1 MANVG
6 SLNWLVKMEKAARA
20 KSKAKEVTN
29 EFDEMGDKARQADRA
44 VEDLNDSTDNAGG
57 KLSGMGRRLGLT
69 TGMLGLFTSG
79 LFAAGNALLRLMGI
93 SIGGG
98 ALGSLVTWLRGL
110 TLTGAVAWLRGLAA
124 TLGGMLLT
132 ALGKIAYAAGAV
144 VGALEWMVAS
154 GGALAAAG
162 WAIAAAIGAVIGLF
176 GVWILEITGV
186 LDWIGKLGEMLSSSL
201 PDWATEGI
209 ITLISLL
216 TGPLAALGGFIVG
229 FIRGGF
235 DKGMEMAWQI
245 VKIQVRAIWNT
256 FARLWNLLKSGFSG
270 FVSWLKG
277 LFAGVVNWLL
287 GAWRKFTTYVGA
299 QLAKAQRFVHDLK
312 NAIMAGLRGAL
323 QAVKNPIKTVKKFLG
338 NAVNAAKNFFN
349 DVAPK
354 PLKDAFNWVVD
365 KVQWL
370 IDKIQELIDKLQGAA
385 DAVGNAADAV
395 PGSDIAGAAGR
406 AAGDAGSWAAG
417 GLGDLAS
424 GEVNL
429 PSLDTGGT
437 VERSG
442 VARVHAGEV
451 VGKPGELL
459 KAAGLSMSGGDGG
472 GGKTLIIEEQTI
484 EIGDQTLDISELD
497 RNAIQELADA
507 ISQEQ
512 KTTFQQS
519 TF

>member
-20 KSKAKEVTN
+20 KSKANEVSD
-29 EFDEMGDKARQADRA
+29 EFEEMGDKARKADRA

-79 LFAAGNALLRLMGI
+79 LLTAGTALLRLMGI

-98 ALGSLVTWLRGL
+98 ALGSLMTWIKGL
-110 TLTGAVAWLRGLAA
+110 SLTGAVAWLRGLAA

-132 ALGKIAYAAGAV
+132 ALGKVAYAAGAV
-144 VGALEWMVAS
+144 VGALEWMVAA
-154 GGALAAAG
+154 GGATAAAG
-162 WAIAAAIGAVIGLF
+162 WALAAAIGAVIGLF

-186 LDWIGKLGEMLSSSL
+186 LDWIGKLGEMLADGL
-201 PDWATEGI
+201 PQWATDGI
-209 ITLISLL
+209 QTVIALF
-216 TGPLAALGGFIVG
+216 TGPLAAIGGFIVG

-245 VKIQVRAIWNT
+245 VKIQVRAIWRT
-256 FARLWNLLKSGFSG
+256 FGRLFNLLEGG
-270 FVSWLKG
+270 WNA
-277 LFAGVVNWLL
+277 FAGWLESLWQGTINWLF
-287 GAWRKFTTYVGA
+287 GAWTKFVNFFRTKLQQA
-299 QLAKAQRFVHDLK
+299 QQFVHDLK
-312 NAIMAGLRGAL
+312 NAVMSGLTRAFN
-323 QAVKNPIKTVKKFLG
+323 AVKNPVKTAKKFID
-338 NAVNAAKNFFN
+338 NAVTAAGNFFN

-370 IDKIQELIDKLQGAA
+370 IDKIQTLIDKLQGAA

-406 AAGDAGSWAAG
+406 AGGDAASWAAG

-429 PSLDTGGT
+429 PSLDVGGT
-437 VERSG
+437 VRETG
-442 VARVHAGEV
+442 AAMVHAGEV
-451 VGKPGELL
+451 VGEPGALL
-459 KAAGLSMSGGDGG
+459 EAAGLSSGGGGG
-472 GGKTLIIEEQTI
+472 GGKTLIIKEQVI
-484 EIGDQTLDISELD
+484 EIGDQTLDISELG
-497 RNAIQELADA
+497 RAEMEELADL
-507 ISQEQ
+507 ISEKQH
-512 KTTFQQS
+512 KTFQQA